1 MILLFDRFVCRKAS
15 INMTAS
21 CSSALM
27 LWYVH
32 RQPQRTRQT
41 DKADALFEAY
51 KDASDDSIGPEGQNL
66 VPDHQSL
73 ACMHVGCIMTR
84 PSFMWVSLVEHV

>member
-32 RQPQRTRQT
+32 RQPQRTRQQT
-41 DKADALFEAY
+41 KQMLY
-51 KDASDDSIGPEGQNL
+51 LRHTRMHQMTPL
-66 VPDHQSL
+66 VL
-73 ACMHVGCIMTR
+73 KVRT
-84 PSFMWVSLVEHV
+84 